1 MTDRY
6 ISLVT
11 NTYTQLPVSIPMQ
24 ALIDR
29 ANQVG
34 HYLSQ
39 DQNQYW
45 EYKLFSPLRDQHLT
59 HTQQTENDSTYPF
72 KYMTWVRKQNI
83 ISSEQE
89 ETVNTVE
96 QQQNNDDDT
105 LIPLDLSQFDRSKY
119 TTNNNGLSADD
130 IRGAVGGSESIPGF
144 SSSSNPNSNTQK
156 DTDEKITHITETP
169 IVETP
174 VPTAEN
180 PAIVEAS
187 VPIIE
192 DTPGAAVETPDVIEN
207 TITQSPI
214 VETPLSDT
222 PITETHPTETP
233 VIEAIETT
241 VTTATTA
248 IETPA
253 SETPTQ
259 EPLPESQD
267 IEMKD

>member
-192 DTPGAAVETPDVIEN
+192 DTPGAA
-207 TITQSPI
+207 
-214 VETPLSDT
+214 TPLSDT

-241 VTTATTA
+241 ATTATTA

>member
-1 MTDRY
+1 
-6 ISLVT
+6 
-11 NTYTQLPVSIPMQ
+11 MQ

-34 HYLSQ
+34 HYLPQ

-45 EYKLFSPLRDQHLT
+45 EYKLFSPLKDQHLT

-89 ETVNTVE
+89 ETANNTVE
-96 QQQNNDDDT
+96 QQQNNDNDN

-119 TTNNNGLSADD
+119 TNNNNGLSADD
-130 IRGAVGGSESIPGF
+130 IRGAVGGSESIPGL

-174 VPTAEN
+174 VPTEET
-180 PAIVEAS
+180 PEIVETT

-192 DTPGAAVETPDVIEN
+192 DTPGAEVETPGVIED
-207 TITQSPI
+207 TISQSPI

-222 PITETHPTETP
+222 PITENHPTETP
-233 VIEAIETT
+233 VIETIETT
-241 VTTATTA
+241 TTAAAAATA
-248 IETPA
+248 IETPV
-253 SETPTQ
+253 Q
-259 EPLPESQD
+259 EPVPESQD

>member
-1 MTDRY
+1 
-6 ISLVT
+6 
-11 NTYTQLPVSIPMQ
+11 MQ

-34 HYLSQ
+34 HYLPQ

-45 EYKLFSPLRDQHLT
+45 EYKLFSPLKDQHLT

-89 ETVNTVE
+89 ETANNTVE
-96 QQQNNDDDT
+96 QQQNNDNDN

-119 TTNNNGLSADD
+119 TNNNNGLSADD
-130 IRGAVGGSESIPGF
+130 IRGAVGGSESIPGL

-174 VPTAEN
+174 VPTEET
-180 PAIVEAS
+180 PEIVETT

-192 DTPGAAVETPDVIEN
+192 DTPGAEVETPGVIED
-207 TITQSPI
+207 TISQSPI

-222 PITETHPTETP
+222 PITENHPTETP
-233 VIEAIETT
+233 VIETIETT
-241 VTTATTA
+241 TTDAAAATS
-248 IETPA
+248 IETPV
-253 SETPTQ
+253 Q
-259 EPLPESQD
+259 EPVPESQD